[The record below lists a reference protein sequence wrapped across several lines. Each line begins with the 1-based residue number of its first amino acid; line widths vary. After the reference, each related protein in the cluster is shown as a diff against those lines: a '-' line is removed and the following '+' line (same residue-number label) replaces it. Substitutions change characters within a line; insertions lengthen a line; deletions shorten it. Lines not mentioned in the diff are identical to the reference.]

1 MSASFDFDEVDRF
14 TAGAVGEPGRR
25 VFYLQAVAQGTVV
38 SCKCEKQQ
46 VAALA
51 EYLSGVLADLPPAE
65 GSSAGE
71 LVEPV
76 LAEWTA
82 GTMAVAYDENAD
94 RIVLVVEELVPEPEG
109 EAEGAGDAAGDEDT
123 GRLRVRL
130 TRGQVAAFIA
140 FVPNLVSA
148 GRPACDL
155 CGRPKGADHS
165 CPRTNG
171 HGPPA

>member
-1 MSASFDFDEVDRF
+1 MSNSSDFDDVDRF
-14 TAGAVGEPGRR
+14 TAGAVGEPGQR
-25 VFYLQAVAQGTVV
+25 VFYLQAVAAGTVV

-51 EYLSGVLADLPPAE
+51 EYLSGVLADLPPTE
-65 GSSAGE
+65 PPPAGE

-94 RIVLVVEELVPEPEG
+94 RIVLIVNELVPE
-109 EAEGAGDAAGDEDT
+109 AEGDDPEAAPMLDDDV
-123 GRLRVRL
+123 GRLRLRL

-140 FVPNLVSA
+140 LVPTLVSA
-148 GRPACDL
+148 GRPPCEL

-171 HGPPA
+171 HHPPS